1 MSGNADALSSLLCKD
16 VPVPS
21 YTSAE
26 RVTLSQLQ
34 KVWTALVIGGGAVHG
49 TLLAAAMTQLFP
61 HDAEFHAWRRYTLTE
76 VAGTSI
82 GAVLCVGYALGL
94 TPRVML
100 QEMLNIPWARMVD
113 PSGSALSTGSLSD
126 GAVLDMHIVHTM
138 RRFGLDTTV
147 TMAQLEERCGV
158 RVNIAVNVLTQAG
171 GMDLEVWSG
180 TNHAAQCTVFTA
192 LRATVSLPGL
202 FPCAVDMWD
211 RMLVDGG
218 VMCNVP
224 MHVVAQNNA
233 LLLRSTGTSQDRPGL
248 PLLRSHAATDRSPWT
263 AWFNLTRSVVS
274 GVRTAAERQAA
285 SSARFSCEVW
295 SSSLSPLDVNAGPRA
310 MLRGARDGA
319 WCARMYVMAW
329 TRVLLGIGRG
339 ALQ

>member
-1 MSGNADALSSLLCKD
+1 MAHGTTAAHSA
-16 VPVPS
+16 VPPPR

-34 KVWTALVIGGGAVHG
+34 RAWTALVIGGGAVHG

-61 HDAEFHAWRRYTLTE
+61 TDAEFHAWRRRTLTE

-82 GAVLCVGYALGL
+82 GGVLCVGYALGL
-94 TPRVML
+94 PPRVML
-100 QEMLNIPWARMVD
+100 QEMLDIPWARMMQ
-113 PSGSALSTGSLSD
+113 PSGTALSAGSVSD

-138 RRFGLDTTV
+138 RRFGLDTSV
-147 TMAQLEERCGV
+147 TLAQLEQRCGV
-158 RVNIAVNVLTQAG
+158 HVNIAVNVLTRAG

-180 TNHAAQCTVFTA
+180 RNHAAQCTVFTA

-218 VMCNVP
+218 IMCNVP
-224 MHVVAQNNA
+224 MHVVAQNTA
-233 LLLRSTGTSQDRPGL
+233 LLLRSTGTAPDRPGV
-248 PLLRSHAATDRSPWT
+248 PLRSADVAAERSPWS

-285 SSARFSCEVW
+285 SSARFACEVW
-295 SSSLSPLDVNAGPRA
+295 SPTLSPLDVNAGPRA
-310 MLRGARDGA
+310 MLRGANHGA
-319 WCARMYVMAW
+319 QCARMYVMAW
-329 TRVLLGIGRG
+329 TRVLRDIGRN
-339 ALQ
+339 AAVQ